1 MSCTRLYVYPTDF
14 PDGHLI
20 YKKED
25 TFKRNHFSSI
35 YASVQIGN
43 RTPILIMISMQ
54 TLDKPSGRYMLLL
67 LVLYFDTFK
76 LFSLMHKKLS

>member
-1 MSCTRLYVYPTDF
+1 MSCTRLYVDPKEV

-54 TLDKPSGRYMLLL
+54 TLDKSSGRYMLLF

-76 LFSLMHKKLS
+76 LFILLQKKLS